1 MRRELTG
8 RHVLVITVT
17 AFGIII
23 AVNLLMAF
31 KAVSTFPGLEV
42 RNSYVASQEFDRARV
57 AQEQLG
63 WTATPS
69 YDGRVLSV
77 AMRDRNGNPA
87 PVHEFS
93 LTIGRP
99 THVRDDQTP
108 QFTHDNGV
116 FSAPVTLGPGAWI
129 IHLEAYAPDGT
140 RFRQRLDYSAQTGSA
155 G

>member
-42 RNSYVASQEFDRARV
+42 RNSYVASQEFDRVRI
-57 AQEQLG
+57 AQEGLG

-69 YDGRVLSV
+69 YDGEVLSV
-77 AMRDRNGNPA
+77 EMRDRDGNPA
-87 PVHEFS
+87 PVESFG

-108 QFTHDNGV
+108 QFTYNDGV
-116 FSAPVTLGPGAWI
+116 FSTPLTLEPGVWI
-129 IHLEAYAPDGT
+129 IHLEATAPDGT
-140 RFRQRLDYSAQTGSA
+140 RFQQRLDHFTGA
-155 G
+155 RIQK